1 MSSGLRASPR
11 IRCTDPLTKEVQ
23 KRKGKHII
31 WATFPAEKPNDFSAL
46 CLLPF
51 LRFLCKLTHDKILL
65 LVSLSGGSTR
75 GPAGGGAGQ
84 AAQEMDYPIG
94 ATNGT

>member
-31 WATFPAEKPNDFSAL
+31 WATFPAEKL

-65 LVSLSGGSTR
+65 LVSLSGGSTW